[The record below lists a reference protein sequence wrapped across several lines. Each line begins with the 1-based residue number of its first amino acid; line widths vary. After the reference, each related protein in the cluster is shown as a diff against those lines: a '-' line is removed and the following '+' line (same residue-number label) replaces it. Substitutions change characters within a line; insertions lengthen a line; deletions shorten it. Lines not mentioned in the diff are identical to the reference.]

1 MKRAIAAAAAALLLG
16 TGAGF
21 AGPASIA
28 NADSDYASRS
38 GHCSMGAH
46 YTMTVRERENPDR
59 LATTFYINGAN
70 SRHSRAWTISIY
82 RNGHLVSRWHQHSNS
97 YNNVRFA
104 KTIRGDDEDKV
115 TITVRSSY
123 GEVCKRSIR
132 LDND

>member
-28 NADSDYASRS
+28 IANSEYASRS

-59 LATTFYINGAN
+59 LATTFSINGKN
-70 SRHSRAWTISIY
+70 SRGSRTWTISIY
-82 RNGHLVSRWHQHSNS
+82 RNGHLVNKWHQHSNS
-97 YNNVRFA
+97 YNNVKFV
-104 KTIRGDDEDKV
+104 KTIRGEDEDKV
-115 TITVRSSY
+115 TITVKSSY
-123 GEVCKRSIR
+123 GEVCKRSIS
-132 LDND
+132 LDSD

>member
-1 MKRAIAAAAAALLLG
+1 MRRTLAAAAAAVLLG

-28 NADSDYASRS
+28 NADQDYASRN

-46 YTMTVRERENPDR
+46 YTMTVREREAPDR
-59 LATTFYINGAN
+59 LATTFSINGAN
-70 SRHSRAWTISIY
+70 KWDSRAWTIRVY
-82 RNGHLVSRWHQHSNS
+82 RNGHLLYKWHQHSDE
-97 YNNVRFA
+97 NNNEKFA
-104 KTIRGDDEDKV
+104 KTFRGDDSDKV
-115 TITVRSSY
+115 TVSVTSSY